1 MDAGE
6 YWLLDS
12 VVESR
17 DSLALLVSNDIE
29 TAFNKRGHGL
39 TRDQLINVLERLF
52 VGGDLLAQCWEKS
65 GPKEFFIPTRT
76 EIEEAFNGRVRC
88 FYGLTSQGGARWEEV
103 SQPRWDRYIHDSVYA
118 EPREGEIICSDRN
131 LVEQYDSLSRYD
143 SDISVVPGSEHWDVL
158 QPWQATYWKEL
169 PVGHRLRYKYEW
181 VGRTPELKT
190 DPKISGWFKEI
201 RNWYTPYSES

>member
-1 MDAGE
+1 MGRGFTA
-6 YWLLDS
+6 
-12 VVESR
+12 
-17 DSLALLVSNDIE
+17 ALGSI
-29 TAFNKRGHGL
+29 
-39 TRDQLINVLERLF
+39 
-52 VGGDLLAQCWEKS
+52 
-65 GPKEFFIPTRT
+65 GPRFG
-76 EIEEAFNGRVRC
+76 N
-88 FYGLTSQGGARWEEV
+88 
-103 SQPRWDRYIHDSVYA
+103 A
-118 EPREGEIICSDRN
+118 EPRDGEIIGSDRN

-190 DPKISGWFKEI
+190 DPKISEWFKEI